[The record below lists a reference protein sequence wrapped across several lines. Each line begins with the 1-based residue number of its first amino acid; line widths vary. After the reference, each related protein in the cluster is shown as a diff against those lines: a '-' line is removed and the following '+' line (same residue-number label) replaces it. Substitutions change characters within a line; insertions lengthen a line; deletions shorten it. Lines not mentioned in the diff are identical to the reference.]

1 MDYDFQFPM
10 VSFSY
15 GETKRTLI
23 AFSTFIPTTK
33 MYASFSSKYVWY
45 IDIYTYEMPTST
57 FSILIHTPP
66 LPVSIISFLENCAD
80 STWVL
85 YLHPLSL
92 N

>member
-10 VSFSY
+10 GFFSY

-23 AFSTFIPTTK
+23 VFSTFIPTTK

-45 IDIYTYEMPTST
+45 IDIYTYKMPMST

-66 LPVSIISFLENCAD
+66 MPLSIISFFGKLCRQYMG
-80 STWVL
+80 S
-85 YLHPLSL
+85 LSA
-92 N
+92 